1 MTYFCNYANKT
12 NMIVMKFG
20 GSSVKSEERI
30 KAAADIILSQED
42 QKILVFSALGDTTDD
57 LIEAGQKALK
67 GEVVFNEIKD
77 FHYTVASKLNV
88 DTDVIDELLNDLE
101 RLLSG
106 IAMLGELS
114 EKTKDLLV
122 SFGERLAVRIIAQY
136 LTNNFFKAKAI
147 DAFDLGLRTDSE
159 FGDAKVEED
168 SLKEVKKNLEVLIN
182 EGLTPVVTGFI
193 AKDEFGHITTL
204 GRGGTDLT
212 ASLLASAL
220 AAKEVQVW
228 KDVDGIMTTDPR
240 VVPTAI
246 SLTELAFEEASEMAY
261 FGAKVLHPLSIQPA
275 MKANIPVR
283 VLNSYNPSHSGTTIL
298 RETNPPENAVRAIS
312 CKSNVILVDIVST
325 RMLHAHGFM
334 ARVFNIF
341 RDASLP
347 VDMLATSE
355 ISISLTLNSDKD
367 LEKVIT
373 ELEKFSKVSVQKGKA
388 IISLIGDISRSS
400 KILKEAFTVFYD
412 NDRRVQ
418 MISKGASKVNIGFV
432 VENSDAKEIL
442 TELHNQ
448 FFPVSGMAA

>member
-1 MTYFCNYANKT
+1 
-12 NMIVMKFG
+12 MKFG

-30 KAAADIILSQED
+30 KAAAEIILSQED
-42 QKILVFSALGDTTDD
+42 KKILVFSALGDTTDN
-57 LIEAGQKALK
+57 LIEAGQKALGGK
-67 GEVVFNEIKD
+67 VVFKEIKD
-77 FHYTVASKLNV
+77 FHYDVAARLDVN
-88 DTDVIDELLNDLE
+88 TDIIDELLNNLE

-106 IAMLGELS
+106 ISMLGELS

-122 SFGERLAVRIIAQY
+122 SFGERLSVRIIAQY

-147 DAFDLGLRTDSE
+147 DAFDLGLRTDSD
-159 FGDAKVEED
+159 FGDAKVLD
-168 SLKEVKKNLEVLIN
+168 GSLSEVKKNLEVLIKD
-182 EGLTPVVTGFI
+182 GITPVVTGYI
-193 AKDEFGHITTL
+193 AKDEFGNITTL

-212 ASLLASAL
+212 ASLLASAVG
-220 AAKEVQVW
+220 AKEVQVW

-240 VVPTAI
+240 IVSSAI
-246 SLTELAFEEASEMAY
+246 SLDELAFEEASEMAY

-275 MKANIPVR
+275 MKADIPVR
-283 VLNSYNPSHSGTTIL
+283 VLNSYNPKHTGTTIL
-298 RETNPPENAVRAIS
+298 RKTTPPKNAVRAIS
-312 CKSNVILVDIVST
+312 CKSDVILVDIVST

-334 ARVFNIF
+334 AKVFNIF

-355 ISISLTLNSDKD
+355 ISISLTLNCDKD
-367 LEKVIT
+367 LDKVVA
-373 ELEKFSKVSVQKGKA
+373 ELEKFSKVSVQREKA

-400 KILKEAFTVFYD
+400 KILKEAFTVLD
-412 NDRRVQ
+412 ANNRDVQ

-432 VENSDAKEIL
+432 VENSDSKDIL